1 MPDNETGHLRP
12 DRDLN
17 NLFTA
22 VVRDMLDDEH
32 GAVKSGANAALLDF
46 LEANA
51 PDDVLEYHLN
61 RGKYDSL
68 DDLKRAV
75 RERQSADF
83 PSDTDSGNEQ

>member
-1 MPDNETGHLRP
+1 MSDNETGHLRP

-17 NLFTA
+17 NLFTG

-46 LEANA
+46 LDNEA

-61 RGKYDSL
+61 RGDYDGL
-68 DDLKRAV
+68 DDLRDAV
-75 RERQSADF
+75 RQRQSADF
-83 PSDTDSGNEQ
+83 PGNDDDGDA